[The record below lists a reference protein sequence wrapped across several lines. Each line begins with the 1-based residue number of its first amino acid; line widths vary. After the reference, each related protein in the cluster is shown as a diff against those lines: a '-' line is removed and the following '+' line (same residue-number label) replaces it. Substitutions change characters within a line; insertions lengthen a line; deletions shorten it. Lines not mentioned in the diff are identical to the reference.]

1 MVVST
6 AVMHLVQGGCLQVTE
21 RLKLQLQA
29 HLLSESSAEIKNPSL
44 SQLRMNFIVKKIL
57 LFLSSEELVYA
68 LRHRSKCEE
77 RREAVSFL
85 FMKRFSKFCTLYSCT
100 YIYIFNIYMYNMV

>member
-29 HLLSESSAEIKNPSL
+29 HLLSESSAEMKNPSL
-44 SQLRMNFIVKKIL
+44 SQLRMNFIVKKK
-57 LFLSSEELVYA
+57 SSFSFH
-68 LRHRSKCEE
+68 LRSW
-77 RREAVSFL
+77 
-85 FMKRFSKFCTLYSCT
+85 FML
-100 YIYIFNIYMYNMV
+100 